1 MSPDDLPEDAMP
13 GETPQDADD
22 VRAGEYVLGV
32 LDEAERAALAARIA
46 QDPAFAARV
55 ARWEAFFAPLAAAP
69 EPAAAPEAVWARLQ
83 DRLGPPVVPTA
94 SSAQAA
100 PVRSEPA
107 ALARGRRRPVRL
119 AWAAAL
125 AGAAVLA
132 GAGWTTWSALA
143 TRRPAPVL
151 VAVLAP
157 AADAPAGERGVVT
170 VYTGEGRLAPAF
182 AASSTPGRAAELW
195 LIKPGAAP
203 VALGLVGS
211 PTFGAAAPLIRGARI
226 GDVVAVSIEPPGG
239 SPGAAPTGP
248 VVATGV
254 LQAL

>member
-1 MSPDDLPEDAMP
+1 MSPDDLPEDVAP
-13 GETPQDADD
+13 EDAPENAPENADD

-32 LDEAERAALAARIA
+32 LDAADRAAVAARVA
-46 QDPAFAARV
+46 ADAGFAARV

-69 EPAAAPEAVWARLQ
+69 EPAAAPEAVWARLEA
-83 DRLGPPVVPTA
+83 RLDPPAPAARVVPLRRRGA
-94 SSAQAA
+94 AA
-100 PVRSEPA
+100 PVR
-107 ALARGRRRPVRL
+107 ARSAPVRF

-125 AGAAVLA
+125 AAAVVLA
-132 GAGWTTWSALA
+132 GATWAALG
-143 TRRPAPVL
+143 TRRPSTVL

-157 AADAPAGERGVVT
+157 AADAPADGRGVVT

-182 AASSTPGRAAELW
+182 AASPRPGRAAELW

-203 VALGLVGS
+203 AALGLVGRE
-211 PTFGAAAPLIRGARI
+211 TFGPAAQLIRGAKA
-226 GDVVAVSIEPPGG
+226 GDVVAVSVEPPGG
-239 SPGAAPTGP
+239 SPGAGPTGP